1 MRTQL
6 YILLFNHQKLTFEI
20 LLIKKILR
28 TTECYLIHQECA
40 SGGATSRTVPE
51 LNSEPLQ
58 WQPLFTHTHTHSM
71 LLKIGETKSTIYI
84 YVWMHACLLSIL
96 HTTSRGR
103 RRARLGFPEVGPVWW
118 MDWTMDWTKNSSP
131 RCEISP
137 WSLGLFRCGIILMP
151 RLRHSFYWKEVQTR
165 LIVNQLVCN

>member
-58 WQPLFTHTHTHSM
+58 WQPLFTHTYAFDVAQNRGDKIDDIYLRLDACMLTLDFTH
-71 LLKIGETKSTIYI
+71 
-84 YVWMHACLLSIL
+84 
-96 HTTSRGR
+96 
-103 RRARLGFPEVGPVWW
+103 
-118 MDWTMDWTKNSSP
+118 
-131 RCEISP
+131 
-137 WSLGLFRCGIILMP
+137 
-151 RLRHSFYWKEVQTR
+151 
-165 LIVNQLVCN
+165 NQ